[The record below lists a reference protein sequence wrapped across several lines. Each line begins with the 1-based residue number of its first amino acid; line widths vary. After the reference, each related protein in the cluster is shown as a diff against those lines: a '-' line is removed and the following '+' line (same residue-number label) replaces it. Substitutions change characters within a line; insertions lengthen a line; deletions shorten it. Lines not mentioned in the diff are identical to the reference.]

1 MVLVLLCAVVTI
13 AWVIAT
19 ISLIVRV
26 LDVLDAR
33 RAWTEFERAFAAY
46 VQQLRHEA

>member
-1 MVLVLLCAVVTI
+1 MLLVLLFAVVTI
-13 AWVIAT
+13 AWVIVT

-33 RAWTEFERAFAAY
+33 RAWAEFEHGFAAY
-46 VQQLRHEA
+46 VQQLRQEA